1 MNKKRIIYEIYFP
14 AFAMNIKDMI
24 DKLDYV
30 EELGAT
36 SIWFTP
42 IFESPSEHGYNISD
56 YYRIK
61 KQYGTMSD
69 FDKLVSVAH
78 KKE

>member
-1 MNKKRIIYEIYFP
+1 
-14 AFAMNIKDMI
+14 MNIKDMI

-69 FDKLVSVAH
+69 FDKLISVAH
-78 KKE
+78 KKGIEIFLDFASSFAFW